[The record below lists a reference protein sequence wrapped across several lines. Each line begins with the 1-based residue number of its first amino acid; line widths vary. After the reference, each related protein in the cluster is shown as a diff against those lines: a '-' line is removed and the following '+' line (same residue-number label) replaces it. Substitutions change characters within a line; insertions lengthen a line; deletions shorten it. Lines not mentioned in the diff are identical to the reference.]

1 MSDFVFVIAVASAST
16 PRRSALQAFNIRQV
30 CTEQCIQEVTV
41 EEAEP
46 MKVCDV
52 VCQDRCLVVL
62 TTTSTV
68 HVFSIASS
76 CTTATTHSTLV
87 DFNDSHTVLLPLQ
100 SARRIPL
107 PPSASVPIRVVP
119 LVEAGEPDAPRS
131 REDSLEAFGCEKDEE
146 EEEEESEEL
155 RRLLLLNHDHT
166 VDLVS
171 GDGAERKQLSDDA
184 LCLFLVKGS
193 VATPAPLRT
202 SVLLFGQHRYNVR
215 VAPSRHS

>member
-1 MSDFVFVIAVASAST
+1 MSDFVFVIAVGSSN
-16 PRRSALQAFNIRQV
+16 PRRSTLRAFNIRQV
-30 CTEQCIQEVTV
+30 CTEQCIQEVSV
-41 EEAEP
+41 EEPAP
-46 MKVCDV
+46 MRVCDV
-52 VCQDRCLVVL
+52 VCQGHSLVVL

-76 CTTATTHSTLV
+76 CTTTRTHSTLV
-87 DFNDSHTVLLPLQ
+87 DFNDSHIVLLPLQ
-100 SARRIPL
+100 
-107 PPSASVPIRVVP
+107 VP
-119 LVEAGEPDAPRS
+119 LVDAAESDAPRS
-131 REDSLEAFGCEKDEE
+131 REDSLEAFGCEKDGEE
-146 EEEEESEEL
+146 EEEEREEL

-171 GDGAERKQLSDDA
+171 SDGAERKQLSDDA

-215 VAPSRHS
+215 VASSLHS

>member
-1 MSDFVFVIAVASAST
+1 MSDFVFVIAVGSSN
-16 PRRSALQAFNIRQV
+16 PRRSTLRAFNIRQV
-30 CTEQCIQEVTV
+30 CTEQCIQEVSV
-41 EEAEP
+41 EEPAP

-52 VCQDRCLVVL
+52 VCQGHSLVVL

-76 CTTATTHSTLV
+76 CIPTRTHSALV

-107 PPSASVPIRVVP
+107 SPYASVPIRVVP
-119 LVEAGEPDAPRS
+119 LVEAAEPDVPRS

-146 EEEEESEEL
+146 EEEEREEL
-155 RRLLLLNHDHT
+155 QRLLLLDHDHT

-171 GDGAERKQLSDDA
+171 SDGAERKQLSDDA

-215 VAPSRHS
+215 VSPWLHF

>member
-1 MSDFVFVIAVASAST
+1 MSDFVFVIAVGSSN
-16 PRRSALQAFNIRQV
+16 PRRSALRAFNIRQV
-30 CTEQCIQEVTV
+30 CTEQCIQEVSV
-41 EEAEP
+41 EEPAP

-52 VCQDRCLVVL
+52 VCQGHSLVVL

-76 CTTATTHSTLV
+76 CTTTRTHSTLV
-87 DFNDSHTVLLPLQ
+87 EFNDSHIVLLPLQ

-119 LVEAGEPDAPRS
+119 LVDAAESDAPRS

-146 EEEEESEEL
+146 EEEEEREEL

-171 GDGAERKQLSDDA
+171 SDGAERKQLSDDA

-215 VAPSRHS
+215 VASSLHS